1 MSAKAR
7 STPATSA
14 AVASQ
19 RLDKWLWAARW
30 CKTRALAASQC
41 ELGRVWVNGAPAKP
55 AKEVRIGDVLVIQQE
70 RGRREVEV
78 LQVGLQR
85 QSAPLA
91 QALYRETEASRLQR
105 ERQAE
110 LRRLSPEPE
119 AVRQGRPS
127 KLDRRELQRMLD
139 SHLD

>member
-1 MSAKAR
+1 MALGGALVQYACAR
-7 STPATSA
+7 GF
-14 AVASQ
+14 
-19 RLDKWLWAARW
+19 
-30 CKTRALAASQC
+30 QC
-41 ELGRVWVNGAPAKP
+41 ELGRVSVNGAPAKP

-70 RGRREVEV
+70 RERREVEV

-139 SHLD
+139 SNLD

>member
-1 MSAKAR
+1 MS
-7 STPATSA
+7 TMNQA
-14 AVASQ
+14 AASQ

-30 CKTRALAASQC
+30 FKTRALAADQC
-41 ELGRVWVNGAPAKP
+41 DRGRIQVNGHAAKP
-55 AKEVRIGDVLVIQQE
+55 AKEVRVGDVLIIELE
-70 RGRREVEV
+70 RERREVEV
-78 LQVGLQR
+78 RQVGLQR

-91 QALYRETEASRLQR
+91 QAMYLETESSRQAR

-119 AVRQGRPS
+119 GSRQGRPS

-139 SHLD
+139 RSLD